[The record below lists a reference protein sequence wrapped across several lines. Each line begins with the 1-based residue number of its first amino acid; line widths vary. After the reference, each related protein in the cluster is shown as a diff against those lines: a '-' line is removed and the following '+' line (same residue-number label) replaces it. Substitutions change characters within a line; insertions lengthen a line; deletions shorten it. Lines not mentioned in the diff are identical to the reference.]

1 MFRRL
6 AAAAAALIV
15 SLAACSDATLPA
27 AEPIDAHAAGNAT
40 LAITNRTSGPVYY
53 QVMDPSKFAIFYGCT
68 PDHCPRI
75 DAGQTVRVPYADI
88 AYYEAG
94 SAQAMVDWFTFERAA
109 DGTWKQAAYGSVFA
123 DL

>member
-6 AAAAAALIV
+6 AAAAALVV

-27 AEPIDAHAAGNAT
+27 AEPVDARAAGNAT
-40 LAITNRTSGPVYY
+40 LAITNRTGQPVYY

-68 PDHCPRI
+68 PDLCPRL
-75 DAGQTVRVPYADI
+75 DAGKTVRVPYAEI
-88 AYYEAG
+88 AYYEPG

-109 DGTWKQAAYGSVFA
+109 DGTWKQTAYGSVLA
-123 DL
+123 GL